1 MLVTLVAI
9 LCNQQLCIERVVPT
23 ADTSSM
29 TAITC
34 SLLAQQAIAMWM
46 DNGPYKGWKV
56 QSYKCVIGNY
66 VPKREAQH
74 VPL

>member
-9 LCNQQLCIERVVPT
+9 LCNQQLCIERIVTT
-23 ADTSSM
+23 ADTTNM

-34 SLLAQQAIAMWM
+34 SLHAQQAIAMWM

-56 QSYKCVIGNY
+56 EGYKCVVGTY
-66 VPKREAQH
+66 TPKREA
-74 VPL
+74 